1 MVVQCIGNSLA
12 SISADTVTF
21 TRDEPWLVSMVLLKR
36 GQLWRIPFFDLSSG
50 HIDKC
55 CHKVPTILR
64 TEGTNAA
71 IGRNGSW
78 VQYHIILK
86 ERYQSLL
93 GTDIAIAGQC
103 RSTLKESTWYW
114 VLGTGSTLKES
125 TRVLGTGIAI
135 AGRHWG
141 DDQPV
146 PETQS
151 IPFSSQLLA
160 SFTIQPNSPRKY
172 SHSLSCRVILCT

>member
-1 MVVQCIGNSLA
+1 
-12 SISADTVTF
+12 
-21 TRDEPWLVSMVLLKR
+21 MVLLKR

-86 ERYQSLL
+86 ERCLL

-103 RSTLKESTWYW
+103 RSTLKESTRVVGTWYW
-114 VLGTGSTLKES
+114 HSISRTVSQHIERKYLVLGTWYWQHIE
-125 TRVLGTGIAI
+125 
-135 AGRHWG
+135 
-141 DDQPV
+141 
-146 PETQS
+146 
-151 IPFSSQLLA
+151 
-160 SFTIQPNSPRKY
+160 RKY
-172 SHSLSCRVILCT
+172 